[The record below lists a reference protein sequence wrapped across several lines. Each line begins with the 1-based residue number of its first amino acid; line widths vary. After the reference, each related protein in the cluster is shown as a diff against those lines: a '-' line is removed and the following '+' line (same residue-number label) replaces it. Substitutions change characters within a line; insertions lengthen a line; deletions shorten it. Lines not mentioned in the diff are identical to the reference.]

1 MEYSNPEI
9 PEGINTS
16 KEHPLKDFFILLA
29 SVGIL
34 ISLAVLILSLITEQL
49 ASRIPFS
56 MEKEL
61 VNRSNFVEQDISDRV
76 TVYLQALADELEP
89 YMDTPEGIQYTLHHS
104 NSKVKN
110 AYATLGGHIYIFQGL
125 IEELPSENALAM
137 VVAHEMAHIKHR
149 HPVIALGR
157 GVVIGLFLAGLAGFS
172 GDQLV
177 GQIVNNTGMLTLLKF
192 NRDQEREAD
201 HTALAAVA
209 GYYGHVAGADD
220 LFKSLQDIEAR
231 YGMQVPEFLST
242 HPLGEERI
250 ENIYELASAKGW
262 QLTGKSIP
270 IPADVLNCQ
279 CE

>member
-1 MEYSNPEI
+1 P
-9 PEGINTS
+9 
-16 KEHPLKDFFILLA
+16 
-29 SVGIL
+29 
-34 ISLAVLILSLITEQL
+34 
-49 ASRIPFS
+49 
-56 MEKEL
+56 
-61 VNRSNFVEQDISDRV
+61 
-76 TVYLQALADELEP
+76 YL
-89 YMDTPEGIQYTLHHS
+89 DTPEGIQYTLHHV

-192 NRDQEREAD
+192 NRDQERVAD
-201 HTALAAVA
+201 RTALAAVA
-209 GYYGHVAGADD
+209 GYYGHIAGADD
-220 LFKSLQDIEAR
+220 LFKSLQDLEAR
-231 YGMQVPEFLST
+231 YGMQIPEFLST

-262 QLTGKSIP
+262 QLTGKSTP
-270 IPADVLNCQ
+270 IPAEVLYCQ

>member
-1 MEYSNPEI
+1 MDYSNPEI

-29 SVGIL
+29 SAGIL

-56 MEKEL
+56 MEMEL

-192 NRDQEREAD
+192 NRDQ
-201 HTALAAVA
+201 
-209 GYYGHVAGADD
+209 
-220 LFKSLQDIEAR
+220 
-231 YGMQVPEFLST
+231 
-242 HPLGEERI
+242 
-250 ENIYELASAKGW
+250 
-262 QLTGKSIP
+262 
-270 IPADVLNCQ
+270 
-279 CE
+279 